1 MESRQEERLDSLRE
15 TGEKLIKDAEY
26 HDATAKGIR
35 DQVNDFGTCWKDI
48 TESIKERK
56 AMVSDVIDLDLP
68 IIFTSIL
75 RVFLSNRQS
84 MNVLTTVWHE
94 SGSLFLIRELA
105 IGVIFC
111 VLRELSFA
119 IRSDWFFLLEAGF
132 IAKERKSRAN
142 H

>member
-35 DQVNDFGTCWKDI
+35 DQVNDLGACWKDI

-105 IGVIFC
+105 IGVIF
-111 VLRELSFA
+111 LSFA

-132 IAKERKSRAN
+132 IAKERKSRTN
-142 H
+142 Y

>member
-94 SGSLFLIRELA
+94 NFCGSLFLR
-105 IGVIFC
+105 IG
-111 VLRELSFA
+111 
-119 IRSDWFFLLEAGF
+119 D
-132 IAKERKSRAN
+132 
-142 H
+142 